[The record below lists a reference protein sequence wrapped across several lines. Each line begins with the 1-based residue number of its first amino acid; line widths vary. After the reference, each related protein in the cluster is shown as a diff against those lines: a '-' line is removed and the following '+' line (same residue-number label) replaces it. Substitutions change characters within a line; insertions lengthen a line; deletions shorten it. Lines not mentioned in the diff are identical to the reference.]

1 MDTHSPH
8 RLKQGR
14 HPSNALTPHRV
25 SAVMKPGRYADGN
38 GLYLVVD
45 HRGSKYWILRTV
57 IAGKRCDIGLG
68 SAALVLLAKA
78 RREAARLRDMARSG
92 GDPLAQR
99 RKERR
104 VMPVFEQAARE
115 VHTAHAA
122 AWKNAKHGKQWISTL
137 EEYVFPMMGSLRVDH
152 VATSDVLKVL
162 TPVWL
167 KKPETARRIRQ
178 RIKLVLNWAK
188 ASGYRSGD
196 NPVDGLGTVLPA
208 QTDDPVHHAALPYA
222 EVPAF
227 ISSLRRSDAL
237 PITRLAFEFLIL
249 TATRTNETLGAL
261 WDEIDGNGKVWT
273 IAGSRMKAGREHRV
287 PLSPRCIEILTEAR
301 NFWVRGPFV
310 FGNSVTGDKLSNM
323 ALLMMLRR
331 MNIKITAHG
340 FRSSFRD
347 WAAEKTNMPNAVCE
361 RALAH
366 AIHDKTEKAYERT
379 DLFDKR
385 VRLMERWAAFATA
398 VKADVVPITRRQA

>member
-1 MDTHSPH
+1 MNTSRKVKH
-8 RLKQGR
+8 GR
-14 HPSNALTPHRV
+14 HPSNVLSPHRV

-38 GLYLVVD
+38 GLYLMVD
-45 HRGSKYWILRTV
+45 RNCAKRWVLRTV
-57 IAGKRCDIGLG
+57 ITGKRCDIGLG
-68 SAALVLLAKA
+68 SAALVPLARA

-104 VMPVFEQAARE
+104 VMPTFEQAARE

-122 AWKNAKHGKQWISTL
+122 AWKNVKHAKQWISTL

-152 VATSDVLKVL
+152 VATPDVLKAL
-162 TPVWL
+162 TPIWL
-167 KKPETARRIRQ
+167 QKPETARRIRQ

-196 NPVDGLGTVLPA
+196 NPVDSLGTVLPA
-208 QTDDPVHHAALPYA
+208 QTDDPQHHTALPYA

-227 ISSLRRSDAL
+227 ISSLHRSDAL

-261 WDEIDGNGKVWT
+261 WDEIDADGKVWT

-287 PLSPRCIEILTEAR
+287 PLSPRCIKILTEAR
-301 NFWVRGPFV
+301 NFWARGPFV
-310 FGNSVTGDKLSNM
+310 FGNPVTGEKLSNM
-323 ALLMMLRR
+323 VLLMVLRR
-331 MNIKITAHG
+331 MNTKITAHG

-366 AIHDKTEKAYERT
+366 EIHDKTEKAYERT

>member
-1 MDTHSPH
+1 MVMNPQSPH

-14 HPSNALTPHRV
+14 HPSNALSPHHV

-68 SAALVLLAKA
+68 SAALVSLARA

-104 VMPVFEQAARE
+104 GMPAVEQAARE

-137 EEYVFPMMGSLRVDH
+137 EEYVFPMMGGLRVDH

-227 ISSLRRSDAL
+227 ISSLRTSDAL
-237 PITRLAFEFLIL
+237 PITRLAFEF
-249 TATRTNETLGAL
+249 
-261 WDEIDGNGKVWT
+261 
-273 IAGSRMKAGREHRV
+273 
-287 PLSPRCIEILTEAR
+287 
-301 NFWVRGPFV
+301 
-310 FGNSVTGDKLSNM
+310 
-323 ALLMMLRR
+323 
-331 MNIKITAHG
+331 
-340 FRSSFRD
+340 
-347 WAAEKTNMPNAVCE
+347 
-361 RALAH
+361 
-366 AIHDKTEKAYERT
+366 
-379 DLFDKR
+379 
-385 VRLMERWAAFATA
+385 
-398 VKADVVPITRRQA
+398 